1 MSASGPKMWCLG
13 CGTAGNDPY
22 SCAQKAK
29 TKQLSGPLVKSGNFG
44 ANSLGRAGGG
54 AKNGA
59 NQKTAEGAK
68 GEREGEEF
76 GNRLRFFSPTNKPS
90 EKGP

>member
-1 MSASGPKMWCLG
+1 MWCLG

-59 NQKTAEGAK
+59 NQKTAEGVK
-68 GEREGEEF
+68 GEEG
-76 GNRLRFFSPTNKPS
+76 GGGRGIWDQTQILLPDQQTV
-90 EKGP
+90 

>member
-1 MSASGPKMWCLG
+1 MSAPGPKMWCLG

-59 NQKTAEGAK
+59 NQKTGEGPK
-68 GEREGEEF
+68 VREGRGGGIWEQTKI
-76 GNRLRFFSPTNKPS
+76 LLPDQQTV
-90 EKGP
+90 

>member
-1 MSASGPKMWCLG
+1 MWCLG

-44 ANSLGRAGGG
+44 AKSLGRAGGG

-59 NQKTAEGAK
+59 NQKTAEGVK
-68 GEREGEEF
+68 GEEGDGGRGIWEQTQI
-76 GNRLRFFSPTNKPS
+76 LLPDQQTV
-90 EKGP
+90 